1 MRQALL
7 DAKADLKER
16 GNALAAAKESLA
28 DALRNRKKLAEKHK
42 QLCDVRDE
50 WSRKKFGRV
59 VKMAALEKHLRGRKK
74 VGIGELAAES
84 QSWVE

>member
-1 MRQALL
+1 
-7 DAKADLKER
+7 
-16 GNALAAAKESLA
+16 
-28 DALRNRKKLAEKHK
+28 
-42 QLCDVRDE
+42 
-50 WSRKKFGRV
+50 